1 MSKLETLA
9 VVAVTLLAGCDAPA
23 QSAKQA
29 TPPEVTLQLKNYEE
43 FQQLVASK
51 KGKVVVVD
59 AWSTYCEPCMREF
72 PGLVAL
78 HKKYGPDKIACIS
91 LCANFAGLG
100 KPEEEIAEPLKF
112 LKSQEATFDNVFS
125 TVPDDKLYKLL
136 QIATVPTIMVYD
148 RDGKLL
154 KLFEGEPTYVEVGKL
169 VDGLMK

>member
-1 MSKLETLA
+1 MKRSTSFVLFLIA
-9 VVAVTLLAGCDAPA
+9 CCGCDASPP
-23 QSAKQA
+23 SPKQA
-29 TPPEVTLQLKNYEE
+29 PPPEVTLQLKNYEE

-51 KGKVVVVD
+51 KGRIVVVD

-78 HKKYGPDKIACIS
+78 HKKYGPEKIACIS

-100 KPEEEIAEPLKF
+100 KPEDEIAEPLKF
-112 LKSQEATFDNVFS
+112 LKSQGATFDNVFS
-125 TVPDDKLYKLL
+125 TVADDKLYKLL

-154 KLFEGEPTYVEVGKL
+154 KLFEGEPTYDEVGKL